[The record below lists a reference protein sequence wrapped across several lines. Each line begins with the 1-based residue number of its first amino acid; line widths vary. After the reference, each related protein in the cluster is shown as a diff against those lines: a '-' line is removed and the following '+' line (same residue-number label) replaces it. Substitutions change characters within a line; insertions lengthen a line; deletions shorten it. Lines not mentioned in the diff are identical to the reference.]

1 MPFYS
6 ILTELTEKEIK
17 SIYNKTSGKLL
28 NTVERKLKKKKKN
41 HYT

>member
-17 SIYNKTSGKLL
+17 SIYNKENYWTLL
-28 NTVERKLKKKKKN
+28 NRNEKKN
-41 HYT
+41 PYT